1 MKNIFRRKIIFR
13 VGKIIQREYK
23 IFGVGKDR
31 QLVKNFGRQE
41 AKNFGSGYEGA
52 AF

>member
-1 MKNIFRRKIIFR
+1 MKNIFGGKIIFR

-23 IFGVGKDR
+23 IFRVGKDR
-31 QLVKNFGRQE
+31 QLVKNFGRQN
-41 AKNFGSGYEGA
+41 AKNFGSGYKGA